1 MHLEAEATGLVAANA
16 LLGKQSR
23 INLEEHAVERSA
35 EVSAVDRS
43 MTGRLGVVDVLAL
56 GAVQAN
62 SALVGNVVLAHR
74 QEGVS
79 VTHDTG
85 AFAEIAALVLL
96 DLDCLSEIP
105 SHTIHK
111 PPSVRHTILARPR
124 VVTMYLAWTRP

>member
-1 MHLEAEATGLVAANA
+1 MHLEAEATGLIAANA

-43 MTGRLGVVDVLAL
+43 MTRRLGVVDILAL

-62 SALVGNVVLAHR
+62 SALVGNVVLAHG

-79 VTHDTG
+79 ITHNTG
-85 AFAEIAALVLL
+85 AFAEIAALVFLN
-96 DLDCLSEIP
+96 LDCPSEPLHIP
-105 SHTIHK
+105 FTT
-111 PPSVRHTILARPR
+111 P
-124 VVTMYLAWTRP
+124 